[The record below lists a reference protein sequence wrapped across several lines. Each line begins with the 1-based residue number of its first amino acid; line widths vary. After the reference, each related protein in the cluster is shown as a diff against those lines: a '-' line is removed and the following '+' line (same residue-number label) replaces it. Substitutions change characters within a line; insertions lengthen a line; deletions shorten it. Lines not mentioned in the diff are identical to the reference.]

1 MISFLSKHF
10 LPSRDAW
17 LVVTELLHH
26 LHLVF
31 TLLFPAKDIVVGLS
45 LLQTLEHRLVVHHY
59 SVEFFVPYALV
70 QGVVVVRTSIENWIG
85 LHVLSLS
92 GREEVTI

>member
-1 MISFLSKHF
+1 V
-10 LPSRDAW
+10 A
-17 LVVTELLHH
+17 ELLHH

-45 LLQTLEHRLVVHHY
+45 LLQTLEHGLVVYHY
-59 SVEFFVPYALV
+59 SVELFVPYALV
-70 QGVVVVRTSIENWIG
+70 QGVVVVRTGIEDRVG

-92 GREEVTI
+92 GCEEVTI